1 MLLYGIIWSVMRLT
15 TKIFKLKEPL
25 EDLVVDE
32 SFDATTQRPVRGL
45 SADEYGACVD
55 TSSIIAPAQRRDVT

>member
-1 MLLYGIIWSVMRLT
+1 MRLT

-25 EDLVVDE
+25 EDFVVDE
-32 SFDATTQRPVRGL
+32 SFDATTQRPARSL

-55 TSSIIAPAQRRDVT
+55 TSSIIAPAQRSDGHVTRPPLCA